1 MPNTQDRPRGIS
13 PRRQRFCEDPV
24 QSMLSVIGSIRTRRR
39 ARQIGRVG
47 LQVLFASAFLAPAVA
62 NAGLLL
68 VTAAFPFA
76 VADWR
81 ALLRQP
87 VVLAC
92 SACAIYLIAL
102 TVVLRLAPPEAID
115 VHWNGLWAWL
125 QLVLFIPVAF
135 FVRADSAHLS
145 RLLLLCVFGL
155 IIGMLWRLDWAQL
168 LRSPQVYLDTSRD
181 GYGFPALGFAL
192 FSGTAVLGMVLLR
205 RRWWAGSPARILLW
219 VVCLLLP
226 LQGFFVTQARGA
238 WFSLL
243 ATAGFVFIISRRYR
257 QRSVSLPQ
265 TRILRYAAVILALV
279 VFAATQG
286 RMIVSRLLE
295 EVPAVQDIISWRQ
308 EYYSGGASVIL
319 RWNAQ
324 RFGLE
329 TWLQRPLTG
338 WGPDTSHDLMV
349 ASGNPR
355 FESKEGEGSK
365 ILRHLHNTYLE
376 LLVQTGV
383 LGLVLAG
390 VLVAALLRGLVQAFR
405 AGRLAADLYL
415 FLLSAFIL
423 MLLWSLFDYR
433 AVHQD
438 WRFYWLLLA
447 GTTFS
452 FSLLADNAA
461 DSEDAAAGKPE

>member
-1 MPNTQDRPRGIS
+1 MNAA
-13 PRRQRFCEDPV
+13 
-24 QSMLSVIGSIRTRRR
+24 RRR
-39 ARQIGRVG
+39 ARQVGRVG

-81 ALLRQP
+81 VLLRQP

-92 SACAIYLIAL
+92 AACAIYLVAL

-115 VHWNGLWAWL
+115 VHWSGLWDWL
-125 QLVLFIPVAF
+125 RLALFIPVAF
-135 FVRADSAHLS
+135 FVRADSAHLG
-145 RLLLLCVFGL
+145 RLLLLCVLGL
-155 IIGMLWRLDWAQL
+155 IIGMLWGLDWVQL
-168 LRSPQVYLDTSRD
+168 LSSPQVYLNTSRD

-205 RRWWAGSPARILLW
+205 RRWWAGSPAHILLW
-219 VVCLLLP
+219 VVCSLLL
-226 LQGFFVTQARGA
+226 LQGFLVTQARGA
-238 WFSLL
+238 WFSL
-243 ATAGFVFIISRRYR
+243 AVTAGFVFIRSRRYR
-257 QRSVSLPQ
+257 QRPVGPPQ
-265 TRILRYAAVILALV
+265 TRVLRYAAVISVLV

-286 RMIVSRLLE
+286 QLIVSRLLE
-295 EVPAVQDIISWRQ
+295 EVPAVQDIISRRQ
-308 EYYSGGASVIL
+308 EYYSGGASVTL

-324 RFGLE
+324 RFGVE
-329 TWLQRPLTG
+329 TWLRRPLTG

-349 ASGNPR
+349 ASGNPK
-355 FESKEGEGSK
+355 FEAGEDEETK

-383 LGLVLAG
+383 FGFVLAG
-390 VLVAALLRGLVQAFR
+390 VLIAALLRGLMQAFR

-415 FLLSAFIL
+415 FLLSAFVL
-423 MLLWSLFDYR
+423 TLLWSLFDYR
-433 AVHQD
+433 VVHQD

-447 GTTFS
+447 GTASTFS
-452 FSLLADNAA
+452 LPPDNAA
-461 DSEDAAAGKPE
+461 DSEDAAAGKPG